1 MNNNLKEA
9 LRQMLFMS
17 DQQLLWDD
25 IDKIN
30 FKKQGWYKK
39 YTWTEKYQE
48 KFLEW
53 LSEYLK
59 KNWQGI
65 SEYKPTNK
73 KLRDKVARE
82 FVMDYGCVIRPLTIQ
97 DFIPTVS
104 WAQLDEV
111 MSKNE
116 REAFNKWMFGQT
128 TPLHGVYK
136 YDLNRWLAHL
146 PNID

>member
-17 DQQLLWDD
+17 DQQLLWND

-30 FKKQGWYKK
+30 FKKEGWFKK
-39 YTWTEKYQE
+39 YTWTDKTEEQ
-48 KFLEW
+48 FVNW

-65 SEYKPTNK
+65 SEYKPTSK
-73 KLRDKVARE
+73 KLRDKVSRE
-82 FVMDYGCVIRPLTIQ
+82 FVMNYGCVIRPLTIQ
-97 DFIPTVS
+97 DFMPTVS

-111 MSKNE
+111 MSKDE

-128 TPLHGVYK
+128 TSLHGVYTS
-136 YDLNRWLAHL
+136 DLSRYLAHL
-146 PNID
+146 PCID